1 MRKFRPAR
9 SNTRTDIGG
18 RWQGPSEGHKGGRL
32 ADSMTTLVTG
42 STGFVGSH
50 VARQLIAAGHS
61 VRVLVRPS
69 SDLRALEGLV
79 VERVEG
85 DVRDVVSLDRAMKG
99 VRRVFHV
106 AADYRLWARNPD
118 EIYESN
124 VQGTRRLLD
133 VAAQAGVE
141 RIVYT
146 STVATIAVPDHGS
159 KLPDEETQATLEQ
172 MIGHYKRSKFLAEI
186 EALKA
191 AASGIPVVIV
201 NPTTPVGPGD
211 WKPTPT
217 GRIILDFLNG
227 KMPAYVDTGL
237 NVVAVEDVAAGHLLA
252 AEKGHI
258 GERYILGARNMTLK
272 EILDALSGITGR
284 RAPRV
289 RLPHAV
295 ALAAGYAD
303 EWFSR
308 LVGREPQI
316 PVEGVK
322 MSRHRMF
329 VSSGKAERE
338 LGYAPGPVQ
347 AALERAV
354 RWYEQHGYVR
364 GRNAAEGVAQR
375 QAA

>member
-1 MRKFRPAR
+1 
-9 SNTRTDIGG
+9 
-18 RWQGPSEGHKGGRL
+18 
-32 ADSMTTLVTG
+32 MTTLVTG

-50 VARQLIAAGHS
+50 VARQLVAAGDR

-69 SDLRALEGLV
+69 SKLRALDGLP

-85 DVRDVVSLDRAMKG
+85 DLRDRPSLDRAMTG

-106 AADYRLWARNPD
+106 AADYRLWTKAPE

-124 VQGTRRLLD
+124 VEGTRRLFES
-133 VAAQAGVE
+133 AAQAGVE

-146 STVATIAVPDHGS
+146 STVATIAVPGHDAT
-159 KLPDEETQATLEQ
+159 LPNEETHATLDQ
-172 MIGHYKRSKFLAEI
+172 MIGHYKRSKLLAEV
-186 EALKA
+186 EAIKA
-191 AASGIPVVIV
+191 AKAGVPVVIV
-201 NPTTPVGPGD
+201 NPTAPVGPGD

-217 GRIILDFLNG
+217 GRIVVDFLNG

-237 NVVAVEDVAAGHLLA
+237 NLAAVEDVAAGHLLA
-252 AEKGHI
+252 AEKGRI
-258 GERYILGARNMTLK
+258 GERYILGCRNMTLK
-272 EILDALSGITGR
+272 QILEALAPIAGR

-289 RLPHAV
+289 RLPHAF

-308 LVGREPQI
+308 LAGREPQI

-329 VSSGKAERE
+329 VASDKAERE
-338 LGYAPGPVQ
+338 LGYKPGSLE

-354 RWYEQHGYVR
+354 RWYAENGYVR
-364 GRNAAEGVAQR
+364 GRAPQSKAVEHTAAA
-375 QAA
+375 